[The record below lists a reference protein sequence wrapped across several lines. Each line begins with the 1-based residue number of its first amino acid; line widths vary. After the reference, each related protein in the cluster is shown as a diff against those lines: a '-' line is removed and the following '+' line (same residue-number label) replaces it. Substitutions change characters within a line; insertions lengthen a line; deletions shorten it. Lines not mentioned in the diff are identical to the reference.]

1 MANGHKLKGVLAKAR
16 RAPRRLSLADVG
28 SVGLPAVYQQF
39 GDQLIYMDGSIFDA
53 GDPGLITEIVH
64 SAGESGQ
71 VVGLEF
77 GWQHAAGCA
86 CPLCSNDRPA
96 KPAPKPAQTTSALR
110 DSPARH

>member
-16 RAPRRLSLADVG
+16 RAPRRLSLADVV

-39 GDQLIYMDGSIFDA
+39 GDQLIYADGSIFDA
-53 GDPGLITEIVH
+53 GDPSLIAEIVH
-64 SAGESGQ
+64 SAGASGQ

-77 GWQHAAGCA
+77 GWQHAAGCS